1 MTRDDAEAVAVS
13 LLALLLAAVWCGL
26 VATGN
31 PR

>member
-13 LLALLLAAVWCGL
+13 VLALLLAAVWCGL
-26 VATGN
+26 VATGQ